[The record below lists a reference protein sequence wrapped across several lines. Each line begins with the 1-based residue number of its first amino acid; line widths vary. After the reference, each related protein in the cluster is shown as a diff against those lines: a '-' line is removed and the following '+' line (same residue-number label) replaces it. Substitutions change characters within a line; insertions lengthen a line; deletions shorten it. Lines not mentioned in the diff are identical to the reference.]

1 MLYCSIKDDCNLTQS
16 ETIQSQKDQPLRLD
30 LNGLNAFIE
39 DSQTT
44 GYKKKKKRNGERGVK
59 KHFLVFVERE
69 NCHCQFI
76 TTKRPKEENEFLVS
90 WERESLFLTKYLSLY
105 QLRTFQK
112 KIMMFLCAA
121 VCGAIL
127 LWWFWS
133 YLPF

>member
-1 MLYCSIKDDCNLTQS
+1 MLYCSIKDDCNLIQS

-30 LNGLNAFIE
+30 LNGLDAFVE

-44 GYKKKKKRNGERGVK
+44 GYKKEEKAKWREESKSISLFLSRERIVTAS
-59 KHFLVFVERE
+59 LSP
-69 NCHCQFI
+69 
-76 TTKRPKEENEFLVS
+76 PKEENEFLVF